1 MRLAWNDCLV
11 FLRQIFIIFLSFLY
25 ACEGKKPTI
34 AYPSYFPVESK
45 SYFDSVRGETIFL
58 GKKLFFDKRLSR
70 DNQISCAS
78 CHLPHLAFTDGKR
91 ISQGYRGRFSKH
103 NSSTLLNVGFL
114 KSFMFDKGSHN
125 LEIQP
130 IIPLLDTNEMNMT
143 LLDLEEKFKKDHV
156 YQSLSLKT
164 YGRGLDRFAITR
176 ALAAYMK
183 SLIACDARYDSFIS
197 TRDSTIL
204 SAYEKKGMQLF
215 FGRGKC
221 NQCHTAPLF
230 TDSEHYNLG
239 LENPKMG
246 KLGVFAN
253 TLKPEDIGRF
263 KTPTLRNIAITAPY
277 FHDGRIDRLEDAV
290 HYHQTPDRMTHDF
303 TPVKLSNEEIRCIS
317 AFLFTLTDRRYLSS
331 R

>member
-11 FLRQIFIIFLSFLY
+11 FLRQIFIIFLSCLY
-25 ACEGKKPTI
+25 ACEGKKPAI
-34 AYPSYFPVESK
+34 AYPSYFPLETK
-45 SYFDSVRGETIFL
+45 SYLDSVREETIFL

-78 CHLPHLAFTDGKR
+78 CHLPHLAFTDGMR
-91 ISQGYRGRFSKH
+91 ISRGFQGRFSKH

-114 KSFMFDKGSHN
+114 KSFMFDRGSHN

-143 LLDLEEKFKKDHV
+143 LLELEEKFRKDNT
-156 YQSLSLKT
+156 YQDLALKT
-164 YGRGLDRFAITR
+164 YGRGLDRFTITR

-183 SLIACDARYDSFIS
+183 SLIACESRYDSFIS
-197 TRDSTIL
+197 TKDSSIL
-204 SAYEKKGMQLF
+204 SKSEQKGMQLF
-215 FGRGKC
+215 FGRAQC

-239 LENPKMG
+239 LEDPKTG
-246 KLGVFAN
+246 RLGVFAN
-253 TLKPEDIGRF
+253 TLKPVDMGRF
-263 KTPTLRNIAITAPY
+263 KTPTLRNIKITAPY
-277 FHDGRIDRLEDAV
+277 FHDGRIDSLEDAIC
-290 HYHQTPDRMTHDF
+290 YHQTPDRITDDF
-303 TPVKLSNEEIRCIS
+303 TPVKLSNGEIRDIA
-317 AFLFTLTDRRYLSS
+317 AFLSALTDKKYVFS